1 MTDSCYLEQIELVEI
16 RDALIDANL
25 SSFPALD
32 AILRPLNR
40 LYVGGIPAAPAPNL
54 YLWNILQT
62 INCEHNLRNG
72 DVPLAQFLSSAAT
85 LAGPSQAALILE
97 EKLRK
102 ISYAPSAVKALAGQ
116 DIDGALD
123 AAAAAQV
130 TPEAQTNAFDQTV
143 SVHFMSQGIE
153 AARSVV
159 KILVQRHFGSTPEFS
174 TGDVPALVNGTAWFI
189 TDDLIITNHHV
200 INARRKEGVTE
211 DDATPVDFKLQ
222 ADSARI
228 VFDYVDKLSEPAPIP
243 LGKDCL
249 VYSNQQLD
257 FALLRL
263 PAAIERRRPLRL
275 RKFVI
280 LKTPQQALG
289 SGVNVLQH
297 PNGNPMRLG
306 FRNNYV
312 VLGSAEGLSYLTDT
326 AVGSSGSPV
335 CDDSWSVA
343 ALHSGSR
350 GISNRN
356 IDILG
361 HKYTRENF
369 GIPISAI
376 LAHLKDNRSDVY
388 DEVISHQ
395 P

>member
-1 MTDSCYLEQIELVEI
+1 MTDGCYLEQGELVEI
-16 RDALIDANL
+16 RDALIAANL
-25 SSFPALD
+25 SSMPALD
-32 AILRPLNR
+32 AILRPLDR
-40 LYVGGIPAAPAPNL
+40 LYVGGIPGATTPNL

-85 LAGPSQAALILE
+85 LAGPSQASTVLE
-97 EKLRK
+97 EKLAK
-102 ISYAPSAVKALAGQ
+102 IIYAPSAAKTLASE
-116 DIDGALD
+116 DVDGALN
-123 AAAAAQV
+123 AATAAQV

-143 SVHFMSQGIE
+143 SVRFLSEGIE

-174 TGDVPALVNGTAWFI
+174 SGDVPALVNGTAWFI

-200 INARRKEGVTE
+200 INARRKEGVAE
-211 DDATPVDFKLQ
+211 DDATPDDFKLQ
-222 ADSARI
+222 ADSSAI
-228 VFDYVDKLSEPAPIP
+228 VFDYVDKLQQPAQLA

-249 VYSNQQLD
+249 VYSDQELD
-257 FALLRL
+257 YALLRL
-263 PAAIERRRPLRL
+263 PAAIERRKPLRL
-275 RKFVI
+275 RKFAI

-289 SGVNVLQH
+289 SRVNVLQH

-312 VLGSAEGLSYLTDT
+312 VLGTSEGLSYLTDT

-361 HKYTRENF
+361 HKYTRENY
-369 GIPISAI
+369 GIPVSAI
-376 LAHLKDNRSDVY
+376 LAHLQANRQDVY
-388 DEVISHQ
+388 DEVVSHQ
-395 P
+395 S